1 MNDQNKNN
9 LELGLEVLLLV
20 LGGLL
25 GIMTSAA
32 CFNYATLAKQAGD
45 NQDFFWLVGIANL
58 VFWGFNIYHRVK
70 AMKSNKKNNVAD
82 GK

>member
-9 LELGLEVLLLV
+9 LNMGLEVLLLV

-25 GIMTSAA
+25 GAMTSAA

-45 NQDFFWLVGIANL
+45 NQNFFWLVGIANL
-58 VFWGFNIYHRVK
+58 VFWGFNIYHRAK
-70 AMKSNKKNNVAD
+70 AMKNK
-82 GK
+82 

>member
-9 LELGLEVLLLV
+9 LDLGLEVLLLV

-58 VFWGFNIYHRVK
+58 VFWGFNIYHRAK
-70 AMKSNKKNNVAD
+70 AMKSNKKNDAAD